1 MNPKQRRIIEL
12 VENMN
17 GKQVQLIVIGK
28 GLKINV
34 TGFIYDIDSNR
45 FSVTVGGNSDIV
57 FQKDSIVSIQLN
69 VESLDKII
77 VE

>member
-1 MNPKQRRIIEL
+1 MNTKQRRIIEL

-17 GKQVQLIVIGK
+17 GKQVQLSVISH
-28 GLKINV
+28 GLRINV
-34 TGFIYDIDSNR
+34 MGAVYDIDSNR
-45 FSVTVGGNSDIV
+45 FSVTGVGSDIV
-57 FQKDSIVSIQLN
+57 FQKDSIVSVQLN

>member
-1 MNPKQRRIIEL
+1 MNTKQRRIIEL

-17 GKQVQLIVIGK
+17 GKQVQLSVISH
-28 GLKINV
+28 GLRINV
-34 TGFIYDIDSNR
+34 MGAVYDIDSNR
-45 FSVTVGGNSDIV
+45 FSVTGVGSDIV